1 MVFEDDYH
9 KRMREIMSVYY
20 WNGGGKIRKQIYD
33 RTRKYDIPRSAY
45 EHLETPEEQLAEIEV
60 LAKAVKARRKSERD
74 YSRASASD
82 SDPVN
87 SSSNV

>member
-33 RTRKYDIPRSAY
+33 RTRKYNIPRSAY
-45 EHLETPEEQLAEIEV
+45 QHLETPEEQLAEIEA
-60 LAKAVKARRKSERD
+60 LARIVKEHRKSERD
-74 YSRASASD
+74 YSRAFASD
-82 SDPVN
+82 SEPV
-87 SSSNV
+87 SSNSNV